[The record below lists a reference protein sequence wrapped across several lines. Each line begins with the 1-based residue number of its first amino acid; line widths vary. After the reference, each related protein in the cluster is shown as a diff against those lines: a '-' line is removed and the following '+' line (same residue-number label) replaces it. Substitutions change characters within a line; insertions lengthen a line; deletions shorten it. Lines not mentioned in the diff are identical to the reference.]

1 MTGPLPTI
9 PVLAA
14 PAIDPASARIELT
27 LPEGLTMAE
36 IVTAALPAATDA
48 DLDRA
53 RVSLVTPT
61 GSSIVPRAHWHR
73 IRPKPGVQVVI
84 RLVPGKNALKQILS
98 IVISIAALVFAPYL
112 GGLLAGTLGLGAAT
126 WTALAAVGINLLGNL
141 LINALIPPV
150 EPEKERQS
158 FSISGWRNRID
169 PDGAIPVLLGR
180 VRYAPPFAARSWT
193 EIAGDNQYVHALFTF
208 GEGPLDLT
216 DFRIGETSI
225 AEYDEVD
232 LEVRQGYVDDDPVS
246 LYPNQIVEEQI
257 GVELTRLLLRD
268 DAGEVIKGEGAGII
282 EAPVVRTTGPDASAA
297 SILLGFPS
305 GLVRFNDDGEKRSHP
320 VSIRV
325 EQRQIGAEEWAEVT
339 TLDLSAR
346 KAEPF
351 FRQHSWTF
359 PERARWQ
366 IRLTLLTDETEN
378 TKVQQRVAWAALQT
392 IRPEYPLNYH
402 RPLSL
407 VAVRVKATYQ
417 LSGALDNFSALG
429 SRICLDWDHE
439 TETWVE
445 RSTTNPASLFRF
457 VLQCPANPK
466 PVADAAIDLDLLADW
481 HDFCRLKGLHYN
493 RVQEQAGTTL
503 RDALTEIA
511 VAGRAAPR
519 HDGVKWGVVIDRP
532 AELVVDHVSPRNSWN
547 FSLRRAYAEKPHAWI
562 ARFQD
567 EGNDYKPAE
576 RVIRRPGYEGDITLT
591 EPLEMPGLTDPAIV
605 WREGYRRF
613 LEAEYRPDVFE
624 VTQDGAVR
632 VATRGDQV
640 VLSHDVLSSTQW
652 AGRVRAVTGRAVQLD
667 ERVTMEAGQSY
678 AIRFRE
684 YAEGDTVGTSV
695 VRPVRTV
702 EGETDLL
709 LVEGTDTLPE
719 AGDIVLFGLAG
730 NESYPVIV
738 SRTETTEDQCTV
750 LRAVAAA
757 PEIDTLIDAVEIPAW
772 SSRVGAEIDTNL
784 LAPPT
789 PRFTQVTSR
798 PNGATWE
805 VAFLLEPG
813 EGKVITAQYR
823 IGTRLGSSGT
833 FAEVDIPAANGGGAV
848 GSFSVDDVVEIRA
861 QAISPAGTLS
871 PVTPTIT
878 LVIGAGEAAIPDALD
893 AEAITITTL
902 LGGAFIQV
910 ATGDDEALARVQIYR
925 STSAILDR
933 DTDAVGAPY
942 PVDPLQSYS
951 LALGDTTRTNL
962 LTNSGFTDATDWVL
976 DAGWAVA
983 SGVATHTP
991 GTADEIAQ
999 ANTPDAG
1006 KWYRVGITVAG
1017 RSAGSVTPRFT
1028 GGSDRAGSAIAADGD
1043 HADRIQTVTGNDS
1056 FGFLADSDFDGSIDD
1071 AVLYL
1076 ETAACLSQGTHY
1088 VWIEPQNADGVPGPV
1103 SGPFTLTII

>member
-53 RVSLVTPT
+53 RVSLVTPQ
-61 GSSIVPRAHWHR
+61 GSCIVPRANWHR

-98 IVISIAALVFAPYL
+98 IVISIAALVLAPYL
-112 GGLLAGTLGLGAAT
+112 GGLLAGTLGLGAVT

-225 AEYDEVD
+225 AEYDEID
-232 LEVRQGYVDDDPVS
+232 LEVRQGYASDDPVS

-268 DAGEVIKGEGAGII
+268 DAGDVIKGDGAGII
-282 EAPVVRTTGPDASAA
+282 EAPVVRTTGPDASGA
-297 SILLGFPS
+297 SILLGFPA
-305 GLVRFNDDGEKRSHP
+305 GLVRFNNDGDKRTH
-320 VSIRV
+320 SISILV
-325 EQRQIGAEEWAEVT
+325 EQRQIDAEEWSEVA
-339 TLDLSAR
+339 TLDLSAK

-366 IRLTLLTDETEN
+366 IRLTLLTDEVDD
-378 TKVQQRVAWAALQT
+378 TKYQQRVAWAALQT

-407 VAVRVKATYQ
+407 VAIRVKATYQ

-429 SRICLDWDHE
+429 SRICLDWDYQ

-445 RSTTNPASLFRF
+445 RATTNPASLFRF

-493 RVQEQAGTTL
+493 RVQAQAGTTL

-532 AELVVDHVSPRNSWN
+532 AELVVDHVSPRNSWA
-547 FSLRRAYAEKPHAWI
+547 FSMRRAYAERPHAWI

-576 RVIRRPGYEGDITLT
+576 RVIRRPGYTGDITLT

-640 VLSHDVLSSTQW
+640 VISHDVLSSTQW

-667 ERVTMEAGQSY
+667 ELVTMEAGQSY
-678 AIRFRE
+678 AIRFRV
-684 YAEGDTVGTSV
+684 YADGDTVGTSV

-702 EGETDLL
+702 AGETDLL
-709 LVEGTDTLPE
+709 LIEGTDTLPE

-738 SRTETTEDQCTV
+738 SRTETTEDQCTI
-750 LRAVAAA
+750 LRAIAAA
-757 PEIDTLIDAVEIPAW
+757 PEIDALTDAVEIPAW
-772 SSRVGAEIDTNL
+772 SSRVGVEIDTNL

-798 PNGATWE
+798 PSGSTWE
-805 VAFLLEPG
+805 VAILLEPG
-813 EGKVITAQYR
+813 AGRIITAQYR
-823 IGTRLGSSGT
+823 IEYRLGGSGV
-833 FAEVDIPAANGGGAV
+833 FSAIDIPAANGGGAV
-848 GSFSVDDVVEIRA
+848 GSFNVDDVVEIRA
-861 QAISPAGTLS
+861 HAISPAGTLS
-871 PVTPTIT
+871 PVTAAIT
-878 LVIGAGEAAIPDALD
+878 LVIGTGEAAIPDALD
-893 AEAITITTL
+893 AEAISITTL
-902 LGGAFIQV
+902 PGGALIQV
-910 ATGDDEALARVQIYR
+910 SIGADAALAKLQVYR
-925 STSAILDR
+925 SASATLDR

-942 PVDPLQSYS
+942 SVDPLQSYS

-962 LTNSGFTDATDWVL
+962 LTIPGFADATDWTL

-983 SGVATHTP
+983 GGVATHTP
-991 GTADEIAQ
+991 GTADEIVQ
-999 ANTPDAG
+999 AHSPETG
-1006 KWYRVGITVAG
+1006 KWYRIGITVANTT
-1017 RSAGSVTPRFT
+1017 AGSVTPRFT
-1028 GGSDRAGSAIAADGD
+1028 GGSDRAGGPITADGD
-1043 HADRIQTVTGNDS
+1043 HSDRIQTVTGNDS
-1056 FGFLADSDFDGSIDD
+1056 FGFLADTDFDGSIDN

-1076 ETAACLSQGTHY
+1076 ETAACLAQGIHY
-1088 VWIEPQNADGVPGPV
+1088 IWIEPQNADGVPGPV
-1103 SGPFTLTII
+1103 SGPYPITII